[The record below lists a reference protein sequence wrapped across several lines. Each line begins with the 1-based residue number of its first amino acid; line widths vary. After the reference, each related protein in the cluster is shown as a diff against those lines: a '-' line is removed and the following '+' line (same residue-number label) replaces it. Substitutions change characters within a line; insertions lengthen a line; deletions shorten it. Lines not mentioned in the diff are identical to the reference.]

1 MDSILNAHNITDR
14 EYEKID
20 KLKKKGETTTEII
33 MECQRHYYKKLFALD
48 ELKPEDLKAFVYG
61 NDPLNKLSRIGR
73 YRKSL

>member
-1 MDSILNAHNITDR
+1 MESILNAQNITDIA
-14 EYEKID
+14 YEKID
-20 KLKKKGETTTEII
+20 KRKKKGETTTEENIQ
-33 MECQRHYYKKLFALD
+33 CQRHYYKKLFALD